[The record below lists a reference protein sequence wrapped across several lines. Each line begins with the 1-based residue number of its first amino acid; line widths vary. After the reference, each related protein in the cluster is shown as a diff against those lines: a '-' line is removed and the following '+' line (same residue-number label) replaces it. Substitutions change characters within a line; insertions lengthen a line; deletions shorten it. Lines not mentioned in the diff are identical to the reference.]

1 MSYKP
6 INIREILNSK
16 INGPQESTEQIE
28 IVQKP
33 DANKEMPIKEMI
45 PIKEMPNPP
54 MPMKV
59 HLDISSRDNH
69 GHSIHIVAD
78 IYSQDDL
85 QKFNALYEKH
95 MPKKGLWG
103 LW

>member
-16 INGPQESTEQIE
+16 INGPQESTEPIE
-28 IVQKP
+28 IMQKP
-33 DANKEMPIKEMI
+33 DANKEMPIKEM
-45 PIKEMPNPP
+45 PSQT

-95 MPKKGLWG
+95 MPRKGLWG

>member
-16 INGPQESTEQIE
+16 INGPQESTEPIE
-28 IVQKP
+28 IVQNP
-33 DANKEMPIKEMI
+33 DANKEMPIKEM
-45 PIKEMPNPP
+45 PSQT

-95 MPKKGLWG
+95 MPRKGLWG

>member
-6 INIREILNSK
+6 INIREILRSK
-16 INGPQESTEQIE
+16 INGPQEDTQDPCDILQNPQ
-28 IVQKP
+28 VVPKP
-33 DANKEMPIKEMI
+33 EMPISQVVPTLKI
-45 PIKEMPNPP
+45 
-54 MPMKV
+54 
-59 HLDISSRDNH
+59 HLDITSQDNR
-69 GHSIHIVAD
+69 GNRVDIEAD
-78 IYSQDDL
+78 IYTQEDL

>member
-6 INIREILNSK
+6 INIREILKSK
-16 INGPQESTEQIE
+16 INGPQESTEPIE
-28 IVQKP
+28 IMQKP
-33 DANKEMPIKEMI
+33 DANKEMPIKEM
-45 PIKEMPNPP
+45 PSQT

>member
-16 INGPQESTEQIE
+16 INGPQESTEPIE

-33 DANKEMPIKEMI
+33 DANKEMPIKEM
-45 PIKEMPNPP
+45 PNQS

-59 HLDISSRDNH
+59 HLDITSLDRNGNRID
-69 GHSIHIVAD
+69 IEAD
-78 IYSQDDL
+78 IESQDDL

-95 MPKKGLWG
+95 MPRKGLWG

>member
-16 INGPQESTEQIE
+16 INGPQESTEPIE

-33 DANKEMPIKEMI
+33 DANKEMPIKEM
-45 PIKEMPNPP
+45 PSQT

-95 MPKKGLWG
+95 MPRKGLWG

>member
-6 INIREILNSK
+6 INIREILKSK
-16 INGPQESTEQIE
+16 INGPQESTEPIE

-33 DANKEMPIKEMI
+33 DAIKEV
-45 PIKEMPNPP
+45 PIKEMPSQT